1 MMPDAKIISFAQM
14 NMIKRHEIAGENGV
28 TPDGAAAGKKAI
40 IRWPTMSKLDQPL
53 TMQNVRAVFTYYLI
67 TVFSASPISAGERS
81 SRQRLP
87 ARRISHPPSFTTGND
102 GARVTHTFAFRRGH
116 AGDVADNRF
125 GHVIFDVSGRFFFRA
140 TADLTDHDDR
150 FGLRI
155 FPNSFRIS
163 MKLEP
168 GIGSPPMPTQVDW
181 PKP

>member
-1 MMPDAKIISFAQM
+1 MANHVEIGPALNHAERQGCFFYLLLNYGFQRFADIGQAA
-14 NMIKRHEIAGENGV
+14 NGLHASGFQRGEFL
-28 TPDGAAAGKKAI
+28 
-40 IRWPTMSKLDQPL
+40 IRRT
-53 TMQNVRAVFTYYLI
+53 
-67 TVFSASPISAGERS
+67 
-81 SRQRLP
+81 
-87 ARRISHPPSFTTGND
+87 FTTGND

-155 FPNSFRIS
+155 F
-163 MKLEP
+163 LEQLQDIDEVRAR
-168 GIGSPPMPTQVDW
+168 IGSPPMPTQVDW